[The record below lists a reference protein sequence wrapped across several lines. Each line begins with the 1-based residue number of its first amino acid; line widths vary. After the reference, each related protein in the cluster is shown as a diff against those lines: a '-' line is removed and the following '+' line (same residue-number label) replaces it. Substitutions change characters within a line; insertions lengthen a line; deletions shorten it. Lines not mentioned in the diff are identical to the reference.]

1 MKLLR
6 TIALAAVLAMAGC
19 ATLFNGT
26 SQRIQVISEPPGAEV
41 FLDGELA
48 GTTPTEVVVSRRLAE
63 HEFRV
68 VEESGNA
75 QYRWLRR
82 GLDDRAWLNIFSGA
96 FVGWGAYFR
105 SAEDN
110 LEGNLG
116 IGIFA
121 ALIPIVVDL
130 GLGGAHEFPDRIEF
144 GPRSAVGPLCVRD
157 QQQDVGGP
165 DDCRSRCARCRW
177 SRRSAGRCAA
187 AAPPRRSSNAPCPA
201 ASRSPGAS
209 TGGRRWP
216 AAAGA
221 VARLGTRPRR
231 CRSGWSDPTA
241 VRRRRPRP
249 LTLPSPDRHDFAD
262 PPAVGR
268 GGIPAVN
275 RTPASSGASA
285 RGRPAGPRR

>member
-48 GTTPTEVVVSRRLAE
+48 GTTPTEVVVNRRLAE

-82 GLDDRAWLNIFSGA
+82 DLDDRAWLNIFSGA

-144 GPRSAVGPLCVRD
+144 GPRSAVGREPGAQESVRPV
-157 QQQDVGGP
+157 QPGRGVLRGDVQ
-165 DDCRSRCARCRW
+165 
-177 SRRSAGRCAA
+177 
-187 AAPPRRSSNAPCPA
+187 PPRRLDVRAMLHVPQ
-201 ASRSPGAS
+201 
-209 TGGRRWP
+209 
-216 AAAGA
+216 
-221 VARLGTRPRR
+221 LH
-231 CRSGWSDPTA
+231 DLLE
-241 VRRRRPRP
+241 RRREVVDGLQQQAP
-249 LTLPSPDRHDFAD
+249 
-262 PPAVGR
+262 
-268 GGIPAVN
+268 
-275 RTPASSGASA
+275 
-285 RGRPAGPRR
+285 